1 MKENILI
8 VDDEERMRKLI
19 GAYLKKENYN
29 IFEAENGIQA
39 LEIFKREQMIH
50 LVILDIMMPGIDGYD
65 VCKELRKTSDVPI
78 VMLTAKGE
86 DDDKLIGFE
95 LGADHY
101 ITKPFNARLLVA
113 KVKALI
119 NRTYYSNQNEKKDLY
134 FDGVYVNELSHDVT
148 VDGKSIY
155 LSPKEYELF
164 LFLVINKNIALSRD
178 QILDKIWG
186 IDYFG
191 DYRTVDSHVR
201 KLRDKLG
208 EKAYMIS
215 TIRGVGYKFE
225 VNNEKEHRDS

>member
-29 IFEAENGIQA
+29 IFEAENGFEA
-39 LEIFKREQMIH
+39 LAIFKKEKNIH
-50 LVILDIMMPGIDGYD
+50 LVILDIMMPVLDGLD
-65 VCKELRKTSDVPI
+65 TLKELRKNSDVPI
-78 VMLTAKGE
+78 IMLTAKGE
-86 DDDKLIGFE
+86 DDDELLGFE
-95 LGADHY
+95 LGIDHY

-119 NRTYYSNQNEKKDLY
+119 NRTYNTREDTKKELY
-134 FDGVYVNELSHDVT
+134 FDGICINELSHDVT
-148 VDGKSIY
+148 LDGKSIY

-164 LFLVINKNIALSRD
+164 LFLVINKNIVLSRD

-191 DYRTVDSHVR
+191 DYRTVDSHIR

-208 EKAYMIS
+208 GKANMIS
-215 TIRGVGYKFE
+215 TVRGAGYKFE
-225 VNNEKEHRDS
+225 VNNEEEHKHN